1 MKSSRLVL
9 AAAAILTSIWA
20 VGLSRPHFKAT
31 YSLASPYFGKKAQ
44 AQLGEIHQSLEP
56 SGSPRGEVKGHL
68 SGLVPCVFH
77 NSDSEQVVLL
87 GGQSSTLEEVTTS
100 QAPSPDMPPATTV
113 NDVNPESEKPTS
125 SGENKA
131 DLTPEVTVEEVRQW
145 LEGFEPAGLIDP
157 QGIELLELPAGQKGL
172 RLRLTRS
179 AEPEGSEELKQRLR
193 DHLAKHPSAGQRLGV
208 NPQDAK
214 DFIIELE
221 VPVPPAMPEPAP
233 AQPEPTPE
241 VTVEEVRQWLEGFEP
256 AGLIDPQAIEL
267 LELPAGQK
275 GLRLRLTRSA
285 EAEELKQWEQ
295 KLRERLA
302 EHPSAGQRLGV
313 NPRHAQDF
321 IIELEAPAPPTTP
334 QALPIDKKLE
344 EAKGEIAQITGIEVA
359 SLRRTVDEGT
369 QQDIWTVEAGESLTP
384 ETKKKLEEGAKQ
396 VLSKLFGAAAVVVE
410 VLSPEEVAA
419 KKLQAEQ
426 KPVEMA
432 LPEKAVAAE
441 VPPPPVKPTP
451 PEAPSPAAAPE
462 RQPTAPITPAPQG
475 ALPAS
480 VVPLYV
486 YVLPVPCWQIEVVGC
501 WARAPGRLLSRLFR
515 WLGGTRCCPTYW
527 VCLPPVSCD
536 GCGVMAQSYAPVPTL
551 PQLAVYAGQLSRL
564 LALTQ
569 AEQTL
574 ALVSSRS
581 ARSTTEVVPVAAGA
595 GVREE
600 PSTFSRSA
608 ITPAEIIRTGKV
620 SQNETVGELF
630 GRAATLYWARHY
642 REALVLLESAV
653 KLAPEDPRLWYFKGF
668 AELASGD
675 NAAGERSLAKAI
687 YLHET
692 CSPEDKAKVAAAV
705 SRVQGKFRVMLEE
718 VRLRTALPAGW
729 KLPPAQRGTP
739 SIAGSVAGR
748 IVQ

>member
-100 QAPSPDMPPATTV
+100 QAPSPDMPPATTG

-157 QGIELLELPAGQKGL
+157 QG
-172 RLRLTRS
+172 
-179 AEPEGSEELKQRLR
+179 
-193 DHLAKHPSAGQRLGV
+193 
-208 NPQDAK
+208 
-214 DFIIELE
+214 
-221 VPVPPAMPEPAP
+221 
-233 AQPEPTPE
+233 
-241 VTVEEVRQWLEGFEP
+241 
-256 AGLIDPQAIEL
+256 IEL

-419 KKLQAEQ
+419 KRLQAEQ

-462 RQPTAPITPAPQG
+462 RQPTPPITPAPQG

-536 GCGVMAQSYAPVPTL
+536 GCWVMAQSYAPVPAL

-595 GVREE
+595 GGREE

-608 ITPAEIIRTGKV
+608 TTPAEIIRTGKV